1 MDQKDKLTAARSL
14 HLPTSSPKETE
25 SLIWSRLLASRS
37 HNLELTLYV
46 TQYFPD
52 CLIMT
57 QMFSFLLIWPW
68 VILWLA
74 SPSVGN
80 CRMFYFF
87 LIFLLSLF
95 LKALLVSNLSLLK
108 DLNYRYLY
116 KTTYASRHN
125 QTNHSKAFSWA
136 NWYDIHTSFCAVF
149 WITKIFVRVF
159 RFMLMVLHRQ

>member
-74 SPSVGN
+74 SPSVRN

-125 QTNHSKAFSWA
+125 QTNHSKDSTEACVNVISICSWE
-136 NWYDIHTSFCAVF
+136 CF
-149 WITKIFVRVF
+149 W
-159 RFMLMVLHRQ
+159 MVCLIVSTCISCFI